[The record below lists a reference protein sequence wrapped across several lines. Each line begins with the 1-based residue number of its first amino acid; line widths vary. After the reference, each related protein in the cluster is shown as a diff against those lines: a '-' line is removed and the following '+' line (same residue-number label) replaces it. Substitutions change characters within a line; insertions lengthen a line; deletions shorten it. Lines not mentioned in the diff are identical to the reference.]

1 MPDPV
6 PAPGRRVRVLQS
18 VQLGGPRP
26 SYADHVAGHLDPG
39 RFEVLSFSYRTA
51 LTGRWDVLHVH
62 WPENLLRHRSPVR
75 RVLRAVLFAL
85 VLLRIRW
92 TRPVVVRTAHNIAPH
107 EGDSAVERSLLAG
120 LDRAVTWHVRLVDG
134 TPLRPGAAAVTIPHG
149 HYRAELGAPVP
160 PADDRSLLFFGYL
173 RPYKGV
179 DALLAA
185 FAAVPDTDVRL
196 VVAGEPASAGMRTLV
211 EEAAAADPRV
221 TGRLGFAADDELAG
235 LVRASS
241 VVVLP
246 YREIHN
252 SGVVF
257 AALSLGRP
265 VLVPENA
272 VTAALREEIG
282 PDWVLGFSHPLTAED
297 LTGALAA
304 AARRDPTVEPDLSG
318 RGWAA
323 VAHRYAEVFTST
335 PGRRR

>member
-1 MPDPV
+1 MPDLD
-6 PAPGRRVRVLQS
+6 ATRGRRVRVLQS

-26 SYADHVAGHLDPG
+26 SYADHVADHLDPD

-62 WPENLLRHRSPVR
+62 WPENLLRHRSRPR
-75 RVLRAVLFAL
+75 RALRAVLFAL

-92 TRPVVVRTAHNIAPH
+92 SRPVVVRTAHNIAPH
-107 EGDSAVERSLLAG
+107 EGDSSVERSLLAA
-120 LDRAVTWHVRLVDG
+120 LDRAVTWHVRLVEE

-149 HYRAELGAPVP
+149 HYRAELGTPAPP
-160 PADDRSLLFFGYL
+160 TDDRSLLFFGYL

-179 DALLAA
+179 DALLTA
-185 FAAVPDTDVRL
+185 FAAVPDADVRL
-196 VVAGEPASAGMRTLV
+196 VVAGEPASADMRSLV
-211 EEAAAADPRV
+211 AEAAAADPRV
-221 TGRLGFAADDELAG
+221 TGRLGFAADDELAA
-235 LVRASS
+235 LVRASA

-282 PDWVLGFSHPLTAED
+282 PDWVLGFTHPLTAED
-297 LTGALAA
+297 LTGALAV
-304 AARRDPTVEPDLSG
+304 AARRDPAAEPDLAG
-318 RGWAA
+318 RGWTA
-323 VAHRYAEVFTST
+323 VAHRYAEVFTAT